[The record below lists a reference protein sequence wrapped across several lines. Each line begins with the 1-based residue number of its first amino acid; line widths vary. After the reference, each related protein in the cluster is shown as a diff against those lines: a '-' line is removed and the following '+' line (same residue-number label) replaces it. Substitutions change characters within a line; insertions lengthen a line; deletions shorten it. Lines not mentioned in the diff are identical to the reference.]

1 MFCLDLVAGWKQ
13 IKNKSCSENG
23 TIVFCLVLK
32 INKISKISRGWEVSC
47 ILRMKYQRK
56 RTKCFCFRNNCVRKR
71 QKMKITVFV
80 WQMSSHLQITVK
92 KTEETVYFFWV
103 QWLQQDLKFLFI
115 CLLIDFLPK
124 WNRQF
129 LNNKTEHFH
138 GNAKT
143 SELSSFLEM
152 LN

>member
-47 ILRMKYQRK
+47 ILRSVK

-71 QKMKITVFV
+71 QKDKIKNYSV
-80 WQMSSHLQITVK
+80 WQTTLYLHVAVK
-92 KTEETVYFFWV
+92 KTKETSYFFLVLASTGLELFFVVWRLIFF
-103 QWLQQDLKFLFI
+103 QIQQTI
-115 CLLIDFLPK
+115 SI
-124 WNRQF
+124 Q
-129 LNNKTEHFH
+129 KTQHSH
-138 GNAKT
+138 GNTKT
-143 SELSSFLEM
+143 SEFSSLLKM